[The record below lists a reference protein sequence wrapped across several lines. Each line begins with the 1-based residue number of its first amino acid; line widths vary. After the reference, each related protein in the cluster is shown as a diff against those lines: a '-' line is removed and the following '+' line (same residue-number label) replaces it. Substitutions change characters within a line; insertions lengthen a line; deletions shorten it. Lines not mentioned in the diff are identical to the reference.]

1 MCALGRRGG
10 LGRGTRKALGPAA
23 SFSCRPAPAA
33 GNKGAA
39 GLGRADQHCFPPP
52 AETTVHG
59 SAGAAAFRRAPRAPR
74 GGGRVGGEPRVG
86 PEGRPSAGRPEGSL
100 PMS

>member
-1 MCALGRRGG
+1 M

-39 GLGRADQHCFPPP
+39 GLGRAAGTASLLPPKQQFTALWARRRSEGRRGLRAEAGGRAANP
-52 AETTVHG
+52 AQG
-59 SAGAAAFRRAPRAPR
+59 PRAALLLPAAPREAFR
-74 GGGRVGGEPRVG
+74 
-86 PEGRPSAGRPEGSL
+86 
-100 PMS
+100 